1 MENAVLDGKV
11 LINDREVRARIH
23 KARQELQGTD
33 YRISSDPHRWAV
45 YQQYVQAMP
54 KREVQPLKDYIK
66 PKHLWSVQ
74 EGKARGRDLTLHDTH
89 VLIDIT

>member
-1 MENAVLDGKV
+1 MENVELDGKV
-11 LINDREVRARIH
+11 LINDREVLARIQ

-54 KREVQPLKDYIK
+54 KHEVQSLTNYIK
-66 PKHLWSVQ
+66 PKHLWKVQ
-74 EGKARGRDLTLHDTH
+74 EGKARGPGDYGRL
-89 VLIDIT
+89 